1 MNDSIFQQVQQ
12 LAEDYSLTKQ
22 GFLEARKSA
31 EAVTNAVKNRLQ
43 EAQQANA
50 QRITQLEERVKDRA
64 AGETVRKVARL
75 ELDRLRA
82 TPPAGV
88 LDSERELFN
97 NYLQDAEQAEKEL
110 GKIRVQMREAL
121 TQANAELVRLRQS
134 TLGDEGSILNER
146 MIESA
151 RKDFARLGDKR

>member
-50 QRITQLEERVKDRA
+50 QRITQ
-64 AGETVRKVARL
+64 
-75 ELDRLRA
+75 
-82 TPPAGV
+82 
-88 LDSERELFN
+88 
-97 NYLQDAEQAEKEL
+97 
-110 GKIRVQMREAL
+110 
-121 TQANAELVRLRQS
+121 
-134 TLGDEGSILNER
+134 
-146 MIESA
+146 
-151 RKDFARLGDKR
+151 